1 MKAKKKEI
9 DFITPEE
16 LSVEIESKLK
26 VVDVSPPEER
36 SAGVK
41 VESVAEL
48 VDKLRNEAKVI

>member
-9 DFITPEE
+9 NVITPEE